1 MYQFIRFIRLYLH
14 YLPNHNSEIL
24 QNPES
29 GMDYRWYIEIM
40 NHFGQRM
47 LSESMMK
54 ESMMIAIEILQNLTI
69 NSCVFSEQQKHGAAV
84 RLHQS
89 RHVHPLCVPY
99 LVHLQE

>member
-1 MYQFIRFIRLYLH
+1 MYQFIRFIRL

-29 GMDYRWYIEIM
+29 GMDYRYIEIM

-47 LSESMMK
+47 LNESMMK

-69 NSCVFSEQQKHGAAV
+69 HSCVFSEQQKHGAAV